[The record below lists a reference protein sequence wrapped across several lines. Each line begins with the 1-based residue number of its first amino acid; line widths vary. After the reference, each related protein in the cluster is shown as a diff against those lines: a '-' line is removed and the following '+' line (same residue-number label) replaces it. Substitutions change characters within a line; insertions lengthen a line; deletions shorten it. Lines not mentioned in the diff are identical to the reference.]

1 MEGDIQKARGLP
13 VLVVFFCGR
22 DLGGICSLRFQAGPS
37 WGWMT
42 RTWHDVQGFG
52 GRGFVGAGRVAV
64 VKERTEGRPRVLP
77 ARGWPGAGITKRAQ
91 TGQWL
96 FHGKR
101 KDKFNLFYW
110 KPPPANRKLKIC

>member
-1 MEGDIQKARGLP
+1 MGF
-13 VLVVFFCGR
+13 VVCG
-22 DLGGICSLRFQAGPS
+22 FQAGPS

-42 RTWHDVQGFG
+42 RTCHDVQGFG